1 MKAREPM
8 WTLSDLAENQKVAI
22 STLRDRLRKAPLPER
37 KVESALPAGKFGAV
51 AKSDRYCRSMLLEW
65 FRQQDQQTPF
75 KRKA

>member
-8 WTLSDLAENQKVAI
+8 WSINDLAENQKVAV

-37 KVESALPAGKFGAV
+37 KVESALPAGKFGA
-51 AKSDRYCRSMLLEW
+51 ASKSDRYSRSVLLDW
-65 FRQQDQQTPF
+65 FRKQDQESPF